1 VIKRRYLTKA
11 KGAMR
16 QNDPLFEQFVGRWLP
31 FPFVA
36 EHSQLPDISPN
47 QLRIIES
54 GSNKESM
61 EIFVAA
67 AMIWSNRYSPHNQRK
82 GKRLE

>member
-1 VIKRRYLTKA
+1 MRR
-11 KGAMR
+11 
-16 QNDPLFEQFVGRWLP
+16 NDSLLGQSVGRWLP

-36 EHSQLPDISPN
+36 EHNQLPDISPTS
-47 QLRIIES
+47 LRIMES

-67 AMIWSNRYSPHNQRK
+67 AMIWSS
-82 GKRLE
+82 

>member
-1 VIKRRYLTKA
+1 
-11 KGAMR
+11 MR

-47 QLRIIES
+47 QPENYGKRQQ
-54 GSNKESM
+54 
-61 EIFVAA
+61 
-67 AMIWSNRYSPHNQRK
+67 QRK
-82 GKRLE
+82 YGNICGSSYDLE